1 VSKNAVRIA
10 FAFLTV
16 AYVASHFL
24 THAHASSLGIGTS
37 EATLPSTGLFAHWMN
52 WINVQQQ
59 QFYRALTGALKAM
72 RTDGSKMW
80 LLVGLS
86 FTYGIFHAAGPG
98 HGKAV
103 ISSYMLANEVAL
115 RRGIML
121 SFVSAFLQA
130 FTAIAVMTLV
140 FLVLRG
146 TAISMDD
153 ATWFLEVVSYALIS
167 AFGAWLLW
175 KKAGPLLIGLVTG
188 RPARSLS
195 AAHAHSHGHSHS
207 RSHAPSA
214 HAAHD
219 HAAHDHAAHDHD
231 HDHHDH
237 AHAAVAMAAPRIVAL
252 HAHDDHAHGAHDHHD
267 HAHDH
272 GHAHAYAGTHE
283 HHDHVHST
291 AGVSAGA
298 TIRQAFRGHS
308 HDHAGHSHADGEV
321 CETCGHSHAPDPAL
335 LSGDRFDWRTA
346 WSAVAAVGIRPCS
359 GALIVLSFAFLNGLW
374 AGGILSVLAMA
385 VGTAITVS
393 LLATLAVTAKNWAV
407 MLAGDGRIGNHIHVT
422 IEILGAAFVL
432 IVGLLLLSASLMG

>member
-1 VSKNAVRIA
+1 MSKTAVRIA
-10 FAFLTV
+10 FAALTI

-24 THAHASSLGIGTS
+24 THAHASSLGIGTN
-37 EATLPSTGLFAHWMN
+37 EATLPSTGLFAHWIN

-59 QFYRALTGALKAM
+59 QFYRALTGSLKAM

-115 RRGIML
+115 RRGILL
-121 SFVSAFLQA
+121 SFISAFLQA

-146 TAISMDD
+146 TAISMTD

-175 KKAGPLLIGLVTG
+175 KKAGPLLISLFAG
-188 RPARSLS
+188 RPAHSLS
-195 AAHAHSHGHSHS
+195 AAHAHSHSHAHGHSPAHPA
-207 RSHAPSA
+207 RDSHADAA
-214 HAAHD
+214 HAHDPDRHEHTHAAVATAAPRSIAMHRHDDHD
-219 HAAHDHAAHDHD
+219 HAAHSHRDHT
-231 HDHHDH
+231 HHDH
-237 AHAAVAMAAPRIVAL
+237 A
-252 HAHDDHAHGAHDHHD
+252 
-267 HAHDH
+267 
-272 GHAHAYAGTHE
+272 
-283 HHDHVHST
+283 
-291 AGVSAGA
+291 
-298 TIRQAFRGHS
+298 
-308 HDHAGHSHADGEV
+308 HAGHSHADGEV

-393 LLATLAVTAKNWAV
+393 VLATIAVTAKNWAV
-407 MLAGDGRIGNHIHVT
+407 ALAGDGRTGNGIHVA
-422 IEILGAAFVL
+422 IEVLGAALVL
-432 IVGLLLLSASLMG
+432 VVGLLLLSASLMA